1 MPTMKYVTN
10 ALSAAGAI
18 FVAEFILALWWM
30 FRNANAEKAT
40 GMGLVAWGFVG
51 SLVSPLFWVLALLF
65 FFLFFYASKLQ
76 SSALRVLLFWIPAV
90 FCSSLGLLFV
100 GMFAYLFVRFRT
112 H

>member
-1 MPTMKYVTN
+1 MKYVTN

-76 SSALRVLLFWIPAV
+76 SSALRVLMFWIPAV
-90 FCSSLGLLFV
+90 FCSSLGLLVV